1 MKKIYYLLTALSI
14 AFTACQKSPELA
26 PETYTKTNMQI
37 TLPATTVYTSL
48 DDATAKIPA
57 LMGTT
62 YPQLGNGSSATVTF
76 TLAAFTPPVADNL
89 PDSVSLSTKAAY
101 TLTAAD
107 YKLLPGNTFTD
118 FTAAQILT
126 WLPIKFPNL
135 PQYKTDRI
143 KLVTFTYYENGTT
156 STATQS
162 FIYTLTTNTW
172 RKIYTISA
180 AQYTSIGKGGTF
192 NDFSSTDDAALPNY
206 LNTLLKADLTVSST
220 AKVGDGQYVSYKYFS
235 TSNYQR
241 VMSLVFDG
249 TNWVN
254 KPLVPAKG
262 ILQFIKKNGV
272 WVLNAATSYTLT
284 KDDYTYIGTQT
295 TVGTAAGR
303 ASVAKFPDFNTSV
316 DTDTDFWSPTDLNA
330 ALAAVL
336 TSKFKSTASKDDV
349 FLVTYT
355 NYSFGKTSNL
365 TNTFVYDGSAFVFQA
380 PPATK

>member
-1 MKKIYYLLTALSI
+1 
-14 AFTACQKSPELA
+14 
-26 PETYTKTNMQI
+26 MQI
-37 TLPATTVYTSL
+37 TLPATTVYTSV
-48 DDATAKIPA
+48 DDGKAKIPA
-57 LMGTT
+57 LMNAN
-62 YPQLGNGSSATVTF
+62 YPQLGDGSSATVSF
-76 TLAAFTPPVADNL
+76 TIAPFTVPAADNL

-135 PQYKTDRI
+135 PQYTTDRL
-143 KLVTFTYYENGTT
+143 KLVTFTYYENGVT

-162 FIYTLTTNTW
+162 FVYTLSTNTW

-192 NDFSSTDDAALPNY
+192 NDFSSTDDPVLLNY
-206 LNTLLKADLTVSST
+206 LNTLLKADLAVSST

-235 TSNYQR
+235 SLNYQR
-241 VMSLVFDG
+241 VMPLVFDG

-254 KPLVPAKG
+254 KTLPAGTG
-262 ILQFIKKNGV
+262 ILPFIKQKGV
-272 WVLNAATSYTLT
+272 WALNVSTTTNYTLV

-295 TVGTAAGR
+295 TVGTVAGR

-316 DTDTDFWSPTDLNA
+316 NTDTDFWSDTDLNL

-336 TSKFKSTASKDDV
+336 TSKFKSTATKGLQ
-349 FLVTYT
+349 FAVTYA
-355 NYSFGKTSNL
+355 NYSFGKTSSV
-365 TNTFVYDGSAFVFQA
+365 TRTFTYDGSTFVII
-380 PPATK
+380 P